1 MQFLDITGL
10 RALWARIKAG
20 DAAAKTTISSGTPH
34 ATNPYITATG
44 TAVSGSGQDGHTDY
58 VLTLNNVA
66 SPTDVQNAKQA
77 LYGGSSIPAENPL
90 TLTSLNTAITNAT
103 TGAAVTVEKQASA
116 ESGYA
121 ATYVVKQNN
130 QQVGVKIN
138 IPKDFLVKEGS
149 VKVCSTTDDP
159 VTGYVVGD
167 KYLDFVVNTISYD
180 GTDSHIYILVKDLV
194 DVYTGGNGID
204 VSNSNVVS
212 VEVDSALNGNEFL
225 SVGANG
231 IKVSG
236 VSDAIS
242 TAKSEVIGTSSD
254 TASADTVYGAKA
266 YADAAIT
273 AASGDYATAAQ
284 GTAAETALQSITN
297 GTDSNYIDITV
308 GTKTNNSQT
317 ISGSATIQAV
327 SSADSTHKG
336 LVEASDVKSYV
347 DGKFT
352 NLGTITKTASGTAQY
367 GGTFVIDQ
375 VTEVNGALN
384 AVRSVEVEA
393 AGAAAAVE
401 ATLRGSTSSSGYVAN
416 DTLAAIRNDLN
427 TVTGSGSGSIAD
439 QIDTKIGTLDSAIV
453 ASTITN
459 KTSNNVETEPETY
472 VFTGVQAVDGLLSS
486 TASGTTSVRIMG
498 IPSATLETILV

>member
-10 RALWARIKAG
+10 RALWAKIKAG

-58 VLTLNNVA
+58 ILTLNNVA

-103 TGAAVTVEKQASA
+103 TGAAVTVEKQTSA

-138 IPKDFLVKEGS
+138 IPKDFLVKSGTVET
-149 VKVCSTTDDP
+149 CTTADSP
-159 VTGYVVGD
+159 VAGYVVGD

-180 GTDSHIYILVKDLV
+180 GTDTHIYILVKDLV

-204 VSNSNVVS
+204 VSNSNVISVS
-212 VEVDSALNGNEFL
+212 VDSALNGNEFL

-231 IKVSG
+231 LKVSG
-236 VSDAIS
+236 VSDAIA
-242 TAKSEVIGTSSD
+242 TAKSEVIGASTD

-284 GTAAETALQSITN
+284 GDKADTALQSIAH
-297 GTDSNYIDITV
+297 GTDSNYITITV
-308 GTKTNNSQT
+308 GTKSNNSQT
-317 ISGSATIQAV
+317 VSGSATIQALA
-327 SSADSTHKG
+327 SADSSHKG
-336 LVEASDVKSYV
+336 LAEASDVKTYV
-347 DGKFT
+347 SNTVNGLDADVD
-352 NLGTITKTASGTAQY
+352 ASGTAQHS
-367 GGTFVIDQ
+367 GTFVVSGITQ
-375 VTEVNGALN
+375 TNGKIT
-384 AVRSVEVEA
+384 AVDSVEVEA

-401 ATLRGSTSSSGYVAN
+401 STLRGPSTASGYVAN
-416 DTLAAIRNDLN
+416 DTLAALRNDLN
-427 TVTGSGSGSIAD
+427 SITGGSGSIAQ
-439 QIDTKIGTLDSAIV
+439 QISEAIGDLDSAIT

-459 KTSNNVETEPETY
+459 KTSNNVEAEPETY
-472 VFTGVQAVDGLLSS
+472 VFTGVQAIDGKLSS
-486 TASGTTSVRIMG
+486 SASGTTSVRIMG
-498 IPSATLETILV
+498 IPSATLDTILV

>member
-10 RALWARIKAG
+10 RALWAKIKAG
-20 DAAAKTTISSGTPH
+20 DAAAKTTISSGTAH

-90 TLTSLNTAITNAT
+90 TLTSLNTAISNAT

-130 QQVGVKIN
+130 TQVGVKIN
-138 IPKDFLVKEGS
+138 IPKDFLVKSGS
-149 VKVCSTTDDP
+149 VKTCSTADTP

-194 DVYTGGNGID
+194 DVYTGGNGIS
-204 VSNSNVVS
+204 VSNANEIS
-212 VEVDSALNGNEFL
+212 VTVDTALNGNEFL

-231 IKVSG
+231 LKVSG
-236 VSDAIS
+236 VSTAIG
-242 TAKSEVIGTSSD
+242 TAKSEVIGESTD
-254 TASADTVYGAKA
+254 TASADTIYGAKA

-273 AASGDYATAAQ
+273 AASSDYATAAQ
-284 GTAAETALQSITN
+284 GDLADTALQSISH
-297 GTDSNYIDITV
+297 GTDSNYITITV
-308 GTKTNNSQT
+308 GTKSSNSQT
-317 ISGSATIQAV
+317 VSGSATVQAM
-327 SSADSTHKG
+327 SSADSSHKG
-336 LVEASDVKSYV
+336 LAEASDVKSYV
-347 DGKFT
+347 SGIVNGLDADLDAT
-352 NLGTITKTASGTAQY
+352 GTAQHS
-367 GGTFVIDQ
+367 GTFVVSG
-375 VTEVNGALN
+375 VTEANG
-384 AVRSVEVEA
+384 VITGVDSVEVES

-401 ATLRGSTSSSGYVAN
+401 STLRGDTTSSSYSATE
-416 DTLAAIRNDLN
+416 TLTSLRASIDAIG
-427 TVTGSGSGSIAD
+427 GSGSGSIAD
-439 QIDTKIGTLDSAIV
+439 QIATEIGKLDSAIV

-459 KTSNNVETEPETY
+459 HSSNNVETEPETY
-472 VFTGVQAVDGLLSS
+472 VFTGIQEVDGKLSS
-486 TASGTTSVRIMG
+486 TASGTTSIRIMG
-498 IPSATLETILV
+498 IPSATLDTILV